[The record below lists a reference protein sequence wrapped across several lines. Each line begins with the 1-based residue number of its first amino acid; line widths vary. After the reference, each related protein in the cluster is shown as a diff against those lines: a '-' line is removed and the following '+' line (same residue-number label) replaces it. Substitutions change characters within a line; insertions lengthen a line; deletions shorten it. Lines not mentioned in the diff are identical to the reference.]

1 MSERPQGNEKGQNEA
16 EEHAEKEGIPEG
28 STPEAVREEEESGGA
43 LTNRGSGG
51 SESGA
56 DEAEDPPSPS

>member
-1 MSERPQGNEKGQNEA
+1 MPDHEHQRQQQKSQDEA
-16 EEHAEKEGIPEG
+16 EKHAEETGVPEG

-43 LTNRGSGG
+43 LTNRGS
-51 SESGA
+51 ESGA